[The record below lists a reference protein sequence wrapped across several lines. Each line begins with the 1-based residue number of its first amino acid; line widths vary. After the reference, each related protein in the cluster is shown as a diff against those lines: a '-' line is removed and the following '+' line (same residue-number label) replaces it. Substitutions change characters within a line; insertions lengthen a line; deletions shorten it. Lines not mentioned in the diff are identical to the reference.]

1 MKNKFL
7 LLSLVLITAG
17 LLIWSCSTKHNDVQP
32 TKSSGRAIKTF
43 ILAGLSPAVNG
54 LVDENAHTVKLTV
67 PVTADI
73 TALTPTIT
81 VADKATV
88 TPASGAVQNFLN
100 PVIYT
105 VTAEDG
111 STQSYTVSVQ
121 AAQAVTQTIDCGN
134 VPAVLPDLGEGV
146 DYIIKCNIAL
156 NGTSQVLTIKPGVRI
171 QFDGASSGITVT
183 GGAALNMVG
192 TAAKPIILEGKTATP
207 GAWTGIQM
215 DSPNNL
221 NQWEYV
227 TLQHAG
233 GGQYAA
239 GLLISD
245 YAYFLHNTQVSIKN
259 CTFSNN
265 KGYGIWDSDNGFS
278 YTRTVFAAFQN
289 NTFTGNSNAPLNVTM
304 DAIGKLDAGSHYTN
318 NGETYIELHAVNG
331 LNANS
336 TVQKLEVPYLVVG
349 SVELHQ
355 KMTISPGVTF
365 QFYTDAGFN
374 LDNQFRGSGT
384 LIANGTSSAPI
395 RFVGYKS
402 GNGVWLGLSLGNN
415 DPANTLNYC
424 LIDGAGSH
432 IPNASTACIG
442 DTKGAVNFYPSCN
455 SWATAPKATNCTITN
470 CGGYGIIYKKGMPV
484 NFAGNTYSGNL
495 LSNEQGL

>member
-7 LLSLVLITAG
+7 QASIVLLMAGLFIWGCSTKTNDAQPAKSSAKSIKSLVLAG
-17 LLIWSCSTKHNDVQP
+17 ISP
-32 TKSSGRAIKTF
+32 TVTG
-43 ILAGLSPAVNG
+43 V
-54 LVDENAHTVKLTV
+54 VDEGAHSISLTV
-67 PVTADI
+67 PATVDVTV
-73 TALTPTIT
+73 LTPTIT
-81 VADKATV
+81 IADKATV
-88 TPASGAVQNFLN
+88 SPASGTTQNFSN
-100 PVIYT
+100 AVTYT

-111 STQSYTVSVQ
+111 STQSYVASIQV
-121 AAQAVTQTIDCGN
+121 AQAVTQTIDCNN
-134 VPAVLPDLGEGV
+134 VPSVLQDLGSGV
-146 DYIIKCNIAL
+146 DYIIKCNITL
-156 NGTSQVLTIKPGVRI
+156 SGSQVLTIKPGVTI
-171 QFDGASSGITVT
+171 QFDGAATGITVT
-183 GGAALNMVG
+183 GSSALNMVG
-192 TAAKPIILEGKTATP
+192 TAAKPIVLQGKTATQ

-227 TLQHAG
+227 TMQNAG

-289 NTFTGNSNAPLNVTM
+289 NTFIGNSDAPLNITM
-304 DAIGKLDAGSHYTN
+304 DAIGKLDAASHYTG
-318 NGETYIELHAVNG
+318 NGQAYIELHAVNG

-349 SVELHQ
+349 SIELHQ

-374 LDNQFRGSGT
+374 LDNQYRGSGT
-384 LIANGTSSAPI
+384 LIASGTVSAPI

-415 DPANTLNYC
+415 DPANALNYC
-424 LIDGAGSH
+424 VIDGAGSH

-455 SWATAPKATNCTITN
+455 SWATAPAATNCTITN
-470 CGGYGIIYKKGMPV
+470 CGGYGIIYKKGITP
-484 NFAGNTYSGNL
+484 NFAGNSYSGNL
-495 LSNEQGL
+495 LANEQGL